1 MEEEKIALLE
11 KENEFI
17 KAQLKKQTQAKA
29 VMICAVFF
37 SSFMAASLLIY
48 FFFDF
53 FKDNSGIFMIEIIL
67 RAFCTGFS
75 LLMWGGIQRL
85 LFGDPLKDYE
95 DNLYPQIEKE
105 KESKLIVILV
115 ASLYIFQLIGY
126 FLFAK

>member
-1 MEEEKIALLE
+1 MEEKIKLLE

-17 KAQLKKQTQAKA
+17 RAQLKKQTQAKA
-29 VMICAVFF
+29 VTVCAVFF
-37 SSFMAASLLIY
+37 SSFLAVSLLIY

-53 FKDNSGIFMIEIIL
+53 FKENSGIFMIEIIL

-75 LLMWGGIQRL
+75 LLMWGGIQKL
-85 LFGDPLKDYE
+85 IFGDPLKEYE

>member
-37 SSFMAASLLIY
+37 SSFMAVSLLIY

-85 LFGDPLKDYE
+85 IFGDPLKDYK

-115 ASLYIFQLIGY
+115 ASLYLFQLIGY

>member
-1 MEEEKIALLE
+1 
-11 KENEFI
+11 
-17 KAQLKKQTQAKA
+17 
-29 VMICAVFF
+29 
-37 SSFMAASLLIY
+37 
-48 FFFDF
+48 
-53 FKDNSGIFMIEIIL
+53 MIEIIL

-85 LFGDPLKDYE
+85 IFGDPLKDYE